1 MKNVCIVFSGGSY
14 GTFIEWCLNYF
25 GDPTFPID
33 APFTKLGNAH
43 NFKGNH
49 LLTIDNCIEYTKSTN
64 SYPFVRFHP
73 KTNKDE
79 KILDHLKFVSQH
91 FKKTIYISPTAETF
105 AWSLNNKL
113 EKIWGVH
120 GWMKENKDIIHNNIN
135 HWGNFTLAEEMETW
149 QFREFLS
156 FFIYDQHL
164 DETEMSLTPMIT
176 NYINNIHI
184 ITLDN
189 LKQNFKQ
196 TILDLLDY
204 CQIVPVRIKTL
215 NHVHSVWL
223 DKQYHIAKDDI
234 ISKIISSLSNN
245 EFYSWY
251 GLNLTVTDEALVQY
265 FLRQQGIELR
275 CYNLNTFPTNTDDL
289 KKLYVNNLT

>member
-25 GDPTFPID
+25 SDLNFPTEL
-33 APFTKLGNAH
+33 PFTNLGNAH
-43 NFKGNH
+43 KFAGNQ
-49 LLTIDNCIEYTKSTN
+49 LLTIDNCMKYTKSLN
-64 SYPFVRFHP
+64 DYPFVRFHP

-79 KILDHLKFVSQH
+79 KILDHLKFVSEH
-91 FKKTIYISPTAETF
+91 FKKTIYMSPTKKTF
-105 AWSLNNKL
+105 AWSLNNKF
-113 EKIWGVH
+113 EKIWGVE
-120 GWMKENKDIIHNNIN
+120 GWMRKNKDLIHNNVN
-135 HWGNFTLAEEMETW
+135 RWGDFTSTEQMQPW

-164 DETEMSLTPMIT
+164 DETEMNLTPKIT
-176 NYINNIHI
+176 NHISNIHI

-204 CQIVPVRIKTL
+204 CQIAPVRIETL
-215 NHVHSVWL
+215 SYIYASWL
-223 DKQYHIAKDDI
+223 EKQYHIFKDDT
-234 ISKIISSLSNN
+234 ISKIISSLLDNK
-245 EFYSWY
+245 FYSWH
-251 GLNLTVTDEALVQY
+251 GINLTIVDEALIQH
-265 FLRQQGIELR
+265 FLRQQGIEIR

-289 KKLYVNNLT
+289 KKLYANYLT